1 MTSHRPPMSTLCSM
15 PRNDRAIDAPSGS
28 GCFHALDIGQSQPLV
43 CGKWAYYRLAPGR
56 LSDDLSIPSIVP
68 DEFDGDSAAVNALI
82 EQSHTWSSF
91 INNANGIPA
100 SRCQNVRM

>member
-1 MTSHRPPMSTLCSM
+1 M
-15 PRNDRAIDAPSGS
+15 PRNDR
-28 GCFHALDIGQSQPLV
+28 
-43 CGKWAYYRLAPGR
+43 
-56 LSDDLSIPSIVP
+56 LSTRRR
-68 DEFDGDSAAVNALI
+68 DEFDGGSAAVTALI